1 MSVLAGCGQSRNYKE
16 PSGYKQVIDKKHSV
30 KTSNKFFDPSRT
42 IDDMA
47 FSKVFLH
54 S

>member
-1 MSVLAGCGQSRNYKE
+1 MCLQDVGRVETIRNQVE
-16 PSGYKQVIDKKHSV
+16 YKQVIDKKHSV

-47 FSKVFLH
+47 FSKVFLR